1 MLNNQVFKPFLL
13 AALLNVFNYNIM
25 SKYLYTFTALLTIT
39 LIFSCSTK
47 NKSLNAIE
55 KLEKELYSK
64 PELDKKLAAQLIDTY
79 VAYADLNK
87 SDTNSAM
94 YLFKAAE
101 LAMNTLAGS
110 QSVLYFDKIINNFPS
125 YSRAADC
132 VFLKAF
138 VYENQLGNLDEAK
151 KYYNEFITKYPNHI
165 LVKDAKASLQ
175 FLGMSPEELIKHFE
189 TVNNQ

>member
-1 MLNNQVFKPFLL
+1 
-13 AALLNVFNYNIM
+13 M